1 MLKPPINNRDHIT
14 GPADAPVTLV
24 EFGDYECPY
33 CGAAYPIVEAVRHA
47 LKDSLLFAFRHF
59 PLTTAHPHALAAAE
73 ASEAAAA
80 QGQFWQ
86 MHARLY
92 QNQDAL
98 ADDDLLDHA
107 AAIGLS
113 LPKFVEDMREHRHLA
128 RVRADFTS
136 GARSGVNGT
145 PSFFINGIR
154 YDGLRDLQSMLAAIE
169 TAAAAA

>member
-1 MLKPPINNRDHIT
+1 MLTPPINISDHVR
-14 GPADAPVTLV
+14 GPANAPVTLV
-24 EFGDYECPY
+24 EFGDYECAY
-33 CGAAYPIVEAVRHA
+33 CGTAYPIVEAVRHA
-47 LKDSLLFAFRHF
+47 LKDSLLLAFRHF

-73 ASEAAAA
+73 AAEAAAA

-92 QNQDAL
+92 ENQEAL
-98 ADDDLLDHA
+98 ADEDLLDHA

-113 LPKFVEDMREHRHLA
+113 LAKFVEDMREHRYLP
-128 RVRADFTS
+128 RVRANFSS